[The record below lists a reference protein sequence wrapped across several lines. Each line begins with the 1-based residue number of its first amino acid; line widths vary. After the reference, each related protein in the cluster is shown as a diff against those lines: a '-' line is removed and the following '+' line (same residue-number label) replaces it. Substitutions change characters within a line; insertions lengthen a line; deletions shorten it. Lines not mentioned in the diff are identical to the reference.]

1 MKLSRPRPAI
11 RRCRAVGRGRPSA
24 AGVTLVVVLVT

>member
-11 RRCRAVGRGRPSA
+11 RRCRVTGRGRPP
-24 AGVTLVVVLVT
+24 VVVVPLVVVLVT